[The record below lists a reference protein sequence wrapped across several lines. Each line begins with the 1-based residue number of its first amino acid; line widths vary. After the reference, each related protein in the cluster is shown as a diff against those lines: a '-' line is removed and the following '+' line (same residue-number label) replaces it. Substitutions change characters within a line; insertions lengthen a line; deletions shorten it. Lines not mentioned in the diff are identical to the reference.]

1 MHGDTESE
9 SDDEV
14 SGFVKRMA
22 RENDID
28 FEDDVV
34 CCLKIGEQR
43 EEGLLF
49 EEEAEFCS
57 VLEPSPALVS
67 ELVLDCTAVLCP
79 DLALDNLSPAQLRQL
94 VLAGR
99 QREQQLQKQ
108 CDELH
113 ETRKIWADNWVKE
126 QKPLIE
132 DGYAHAKAT
141 ARRECQKE
149 AETERRNWLE
159 EQQQKTLQK
168 NRKNLG
174 MQSQHNARK
183 LMGLNF

>member
-1 MHGDTESE
+1 
-9 SDDEV
+9 
-14 SGFVKRMA
+14 MA

-34 CCLKIGEQR
+34 CCLEIGEQR

-99 QREQQLQKQ
+99 LREQQLQKK

-113 ETRKIWADNWVKE
+113 ETRDNWVKE
-126 QKPLIE
+126 QKALME
-132 DGYAHAKAT
+132 EAYAHAKAT
-141 ARRECQKE
+141 ARRECEKE

-159 EQQQKTLQK
+159 EQREKHNALH
-168 NRKNLG
+168 
-174 MQSQHNARK
+174 QHNAWK
-183 LMGLNF
+183 YP